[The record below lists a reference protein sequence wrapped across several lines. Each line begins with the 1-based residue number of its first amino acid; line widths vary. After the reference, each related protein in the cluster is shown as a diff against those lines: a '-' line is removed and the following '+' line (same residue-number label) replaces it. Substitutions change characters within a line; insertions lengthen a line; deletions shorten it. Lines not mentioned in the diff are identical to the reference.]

1 MGGIINDFLKTLKPK
16 EKAIVISSM
25 AALGVVLIG
34 IVLLIAFCSKDTTN
48 NGGIKPHEHSFD
60 KYSLEFDAG
69 LFNVKGACSF
79 EGCDEAKILET
90 GVTVTNLPKKEAT
103 CTEQGEIVCVY
114 SYNGTTL
121 QYPVTVAKKSHNFAY
136 TLNGNQLSGKC
147 TADGCNETNEVT
159 ATSVVQKSHDE
170 ATCKDVAKTVYTVT
184 MPDGSEIEIV
194 SYGKDK
200 LTKHTLNGTLMDT
213 SVVYEYGTVAGITAT
228 VECGKTGE
236 GKFVCD
242 DCGEN
247 ITVKVKK
254 ADHKFQF
261 DYTNAKIPTA
271 TETGSIAFTCL
282 NKDCTLFNNKKLQ
295 LPAIKIGA
303 GGNSAVVSEPTAT
316 EPAYVKYEYESYFGK
331 VSFAK
336 IPYTGEYHS
345 HNFVVNHASINNPTA
360 HSSGTVEF
368 KCTNAGCEFNEYK
381 RVFIDPIEIGVNAEI
396 ISEATATEPAY
407 VRYELEFF
415 FGTVV
420 LDSIPYEP

>member
-16 EKAIVISSM
+16 EKVIVISSM

-79 EGCDEAKILET
+79 EGCDEAKTLET

-147 TADGCNETNEVT
+147 TTDGCNETNEVT

-194 SYGKDK
+194 EYGKDK
-200 LTKHTLNGTLMDT
+200 LSAHKLNGTVMDT

-236 GKFVCD
+236 GKFVCEI
-242 DCGEN
+242 CHAVE
-247 ITVKVKK
+247 TVKVKRTGN
-254 ADHKFQF
+254 HNIVF
-261 DYTNAKIPTA
+261 DMSTLVKPTEINEGKI
-271 TETGSIAFTCL
+271 I
-282 NKDCTLFNNKKLQ
+282 
-295 LPAIKIGA
+295 
-303 GGNSAVVSEPTAT
+303 VR
-316 EPAYVKYEYESYFGK
+316 
-331 VSFAK
+331 
-336 IPYTGEYHS
+336 
-345 HNFVVNHASINNPTA
+345 
-360 HSSGTVEF
+360 
-368 KCTNAGCEFNEYK
+368 CTNAGCTISHNTEVKLPKNDYSDNGNVK
-381 RVFIDPIEIGVNAEI
+381 IDFDASGNLVCK
-396 ISEATATEPAY
+396 Y
-407 VRYELEFF
+407 RYEIYGKVLELEIP
-415 FGTVV
+415 
-420 LDSIPYEP
+420 LDFNIENP